1 MRKNLKAAWKAWE
14 EWKPY
19 ASRSGSLRVEVAKG
33 GCPNTP
39 TRRRVIYSYRTPIL
53 VWQGGSLVLNVS
65 KYSRT
70 TTAQQNSLRALLT
83 ASGFWWSEV
92 DDLPRECRVEAV
104 QDGWRQSGAQYRY
117 GRRYAA

>member
-19 ASRSGSLRVEVAKG
+19 ASRSGSLRVEV
-33 GCPNTP
+33 
-39 TRRRVIYSYRTPIL
+39 RRRSGLRVIYSYRTPIL

-92 DDLPRECRVEAV
+92 DDLPRECSVEAV
-104 QDGWRQSGAQYRY
+104 QAGWRQSGAQYRY